1 MLWEPLIARKKDRKT
16 EMKPNSQVVSLHQK
30 FWRCFNT
37 DNENLQIPTE
47 KL

>member
-1 MLWEPLIARKKDRKT
+1 MR
-16 EMKPNSQVVSLHQK
+16 PNSQVDNFYQM

-37 DNENLQIPTE
+37 DNGNLQIPTE